1 MLQNKIQSA
10 MGLIQD
16 VCDNREKQ
24 NEHETIAKRNTQ
36 FFEALKPLSQ
46 TVNSYITAHNYF
58 SFTLEEENMNKLNEL
73 MDYAQKSISSKK
85 AVSPEAFGKNVTELT
100 GKVSDAWR
108 LFFHDRFDNLISG
121 LSIMMAVHP
130 DPKQI
135 PLLINS
141 LKKCE
146 KWPLDKES
154 VSGFQAKEKEAN
166 DLLNSMEFDA
176 DIREFLKKVSNQSAT
191 VNDMTL
197 QVYNW
202 LVKEKAASKLG
213 LYIKNDV
220 AV

>member
-24 NEHETIAKRNTQ
+24 NEHEKIAKRNTL
-36 FFEALKPLSQ
+36 FFDALKPLSQ
-46 TVNSYITAHNYF
+46 TVKSYITVHNYF
-58 SFTLEEENMNKLNEL
+58 SCTLAEENMHKLNEL
-73 MDYAQKSISSKK
+73 MNYAQNSISSKK
-85 AVSPEAFGKNVTELT
+85 AVNPEAFGKNVTELT
-100 GKVSDAWR
+100 GKVSDAWK

-146 KWPLDKES
+146 KWPLDKDA
-154 VSGFQAKEKEAN
+154 VINFQAKEKEAN
-166 DLLNSMEFDA
+166 DLLKNMEFDA
-176 DIREFLKKVSNQSAT
+176 EIRDFLEKVSSKSAT
-191 VNDMTL
+191 INDMT
-197 QVYNW
+197 QEVYQW
-202 LVKEKAASKLG
+202 LIKEKIAGKIRLTF
-213 LYIKNDV
+213 
-220 AV
+220 

>member
-10 MGLIQD
+10 MWLIQD

-46 TVNSYITAHNYF
+46 TVKSYITAHNYF
-58 SFTLEEENMNKLNEL
+58 SFTLEEENMHKLNEL
-73 MDYAQKSISSKK
+73 MNYAQNSISSKK

-100 GKVSDAWR
+100 GKVSDAWK

-146 KWPLDKES
+146 KWPLDKDS
-154 VSGFQAKEKEAN
+154 VSIFQAKEKEAN
-166 DLLNSMEFDA
+166 DLLKNMEFDA
-176 DIREFLKKVSNQSAT
+176 EIRNFLDKVSSKSAT
-191 VNDMTL
+191 INDMT
-197 QVYNW
+197 QEVYQW
-202 LVKEKAASKLG
+202 LIKEKIAGKIKLTF
-213 LYIKNDV
+213 
-220 AV
+220 